1 MNQTWSAG
9 DGHYV
14 TWKLVTDKNPKKIQG
29 LFEVKL
35 RGKFVPWTHF
45 TFFTMPD
52 KDHVIRQTKLLI
64 DRLKLTHQL
73 SPRDILLQLRQK
85 KNGES
90 ILFRDPYFIKR
101 ATCQENVPISLENE
115 TSQHSPISSSL
126 SHDNGTVSR
135 FFVSDIVNPTNVS
148 ATSDDWSQ
156 FAYNPQ
162 QVPAI
167 EEERQSVPLSI
178 SEQLNK
184 VLNPVEPTRSQPL
197 QEAAAADR
205 DQMQTES
212 ENEPVIADIDPDTL
226 RGYTTGVPPNKPGVY
241 VLKLDNGK
249 YYVGQTEGSVRDRIQ
264 EHRSRGFRC
273 AYFVKKNTT
282 SSSPMTYLRPKS
294 YIPDDLGRWEEEE
307 TLHAMLTFKFDN
319 VRGYVWSQPEH
330 TLDDYKMLKK
340 SLGGRLNCCYEC
352 GFKGHQ
358 VKKCPNVNTNN
369 RTNWA
374 RHLDM
379 LIRQESPTQTSLAHS
394 AAAYP
399 SLS

>member
-1 MNQTWSAG
+1 MNEAWSAG

-14 TWKLVTDKNPKKIQG
+14 TWKRVTEKNPKKIQG

-35 RGKFVPWTHF
+35 KGKFVPWTHF
-45 TFFTMPD
+45 TFFTAPG
-52 KDHVIRQTKLLI
+52 KEHVIRQTKLLI
-64 DRLKLTHQL
+64 DKLKLTHQL
-73 SPRDILLQLRQK
+73 SPRNILLQLRQI
-85 KNGES
+85 KNGEPL
-90 ILFRDPYFIKR
+90 LFRDPYFVKGS
-101 ATCQENVPISLENE
+101 TCRENVPAGPEDVA
-115 TSQHSPISSSL
+115 SQHSPISSSL
-126 SHDNGTVSR
+126 SHDNGIASR
-135 FFVSDIVNPTNVS
+135 FFVSDIINPTNVA
-148 ATSDDWSQ
+148 ATSNDWSQ
-156 FAYNPQ
+156 FAYNSQ
-162 QVPAI
+162 QAPCI
-167 EEERQSVPLSI
+167 QEQGQSLPLSI
-178 SEQLNK
+178 SEQLNH
-184 VLNPVEPTRSQPL
+184 VLNSVDAPPGQPS
-197 QEAAAADR
+197 EKVGTVDR
-205 DQMQTES
+205 EQMHTES
-212 ENEPVIADIDPDTL
+212 ENEPSIPDIDPETL
-226 RGYTTGVPPNKPGVY
+226 RGYTTGIPPNKPGVY

-264 EHRSRGFRC
+264 EHRNRGFRC

-379 LIRQESPTQTSLAHS
+379 LIRQENPTQTSLTHS
-394 AAAYP
+394 ASAYP

>member
-90 ILFRDPYFIKR
+90 LLFRDPYFIKR

-115 TSQHSPISSSL
+115 TSQHSHISSSL

-135 FFVSDIVNPTNVS
+135 FFVSDIVNPTNVA

-282 SSSPMTYLRPKS
+282 SSSPMTYLRPTCHV
-294 YIPDDLGRWEEEE
+294 D
-307 TLHAMLTFKFDN
+307 
-319 VRGYVWSQPEH
+319 VQ
-330 TLDDYKMLKK
+330 
-340 SLGGRLNCCYEC
+340 
-352 GFKGHQ
+352 
-358 VKKCPNVNTNN
+358 
-369 RTNWA
+369 
-374 RHLDM
+374 
-379 LIRQESPTQTSLAHS
+379 IR
-394 AAAYP
+394 
-399 SLS
+399 